1 MTQVTLK
8 YFEDGKEVSEQRT
21 IKPMNVFQIT
31 SLSSQI
37 NQLFK
42 DIKANE
48 HLQNALDNIFK
59 ATDEVKRKNREI
71 VESNRANGLETQQ
84 DELFKVSDI
93 IMGVGNE
100 LTENVLGSLS
110 IALDDAPKSVVSLLS
125 IASHVEIDYLF
136 AQDPYVFLD
145 VFDAVV
151 EANDIP
157 KLVER
162 LKKSKGSL
170 QVVMNAVFPKKE
182 KADKVTKLN
191 K

>member
-48 HLQNALDNIFK
+48 HLKNALDNIFK
-59 ATDEVKRKNREI
+59 ATDEVKRMNREI

-84 DELFKVSDI
+84 DEYFKVSDT
-93 IMGVGNE
+93 IMSVGNE

-110 IALDDAPKSVVSLLS
+110 IVLDDAPKSVINLLS
-125 IASHVEIDYLF
+125 IASNIESDYLL

-151 EANDIP
+151 EENDIP

-170 QVVMNAVFPKKE
+170 QVVMNAVLPKKE